1 MVGEIFVKFDNP
13 DNVKPIYEEKID
25 SIKAIANPIL
35 RPILQYNEFH
45 RSTMVMISKEL
56 SLYIE
61 NKTIFENIVK
71 SNELYKATRI
81 YNTFVS
87 ALNSAAS
94 VINQMSIL
102 LSNDKD
108 CINQMI
114 GISRTDYNLSNEYL
128 LPREVIEPE
137 PKKDIQQEIIGPIF
151 EKKEFKVTLPE
162 VSPDNPYKVSI
173 AP

>member
-1 MVGEIFVKFDNP
+1 MVGEIFIKFDNP
-13 DNVKPIYEEKID
+13 ENVKPIYEGTID
-25 SIKAIANPIL
+25 SIKAVANPIL
-35 RPILQYNEFH
+35 RPVLQYNEFY

-71 SNELYKATRI
+71 SNELYKAARI
-81 YNTFVS
+81 YNAFTS
-87 ALNSAAS
+87 ALNSAAGI
-94 VINQMSIL
+94 INSMSIL

-114 GISRTDYNLSNEYL
+114 NISKTDYLVSNEYL
-128 LPREVIEPE
+128 HPKEEIET
-137 PKKDIQQEIIGPIF
+137 KDVQQEIIGPIF

-162 VSPDNPYKVSI
+162 VSPDNPYKISI
-173 AP
+173 SKEDK